1 MIYDYKWQT
10 ESGTLDCYVD
20 TDFAG
25 CHTTR
30 RSTSGGAALHGG
42 HLLKHY
48 SNTQSTV
55 ALKSG
60 EAEVGGICK
69 GASIGLGLQSVA
81 QDLGLTWSLSVHSDA
96 TAAIGICRRK
106 GLGKIRHL
114 AVADLWVQERVRSG
128 DFKLLKVL
136 GTDNPADMMTKHITR
151 EQLIKHATCIGCKF
165 ITGRPGIAPSI

>member
-1 MIYDYKWQT
+1 MV
-10 ESGTLDCYVD
+10 SN
-20 TDFAG
+20 AG
-25 CHTTR
+25 
-30 RSTSGGAALHGG
+30 RSTSGGAALHGD
-42 HLLKHY
+42 HLIKHY

-55 ALKSG
+55 ALSSG

-81 QDLGLTWSLSVHSDA
+81 ADLGLVWKLAVHTDA

-128 DFKLLKVL
+128 DFELVKVL
-136 GTDNPADMMTKHITR
+136 GTNNPADMMTKHITR
-151 EQLIKHATCIGCKF
+151 DQLVRHSKCIGCKF
-165 ITGRPGIAPSI
+165 IEGRPDIAPSL

>member
-1 MIYDYKWQT
+1 M
-10 ESGTLDCYVD
+10 
-20 TDFAG
+20 
-25 CHTTR
+25 H
-30 RSTSGGAALHGG
+30 GA
-42 HLLKHY
+42 HLIKHY

-55 ALKSG
+55 ALSSG
-60 EAEVGGICK
+60 EAEVGGVCK

-81 QDLGLTWSLSVHSDA
+81 ADLGLSWNLAVHSDA

-114 AVADLWVQERVRSG
+114 AVADLWVQERVRAG

-151 EQLIKHATCIGCKF
+151 EQLVKHSTCIGCIF
-165 ITGRPGIAPSI
+165 VEGRAAIAPTL